1 MTLLKLTRE
10 QVRAVIADAILTGV
24 SRKIQSPVELA
35 KLYGYDVSGRGGA
48 VANRFKIEGQ
58 KINDEA
64 GMDVIGLNF
73 PQYTTLEGYQ
83 A

>member
-1 MTLLKLTRE
+1 MTLIQLTRE
-10 QVRAVIADAILTGV
+10 QVRAVISDAILTGV
-24 SRKIQSPVELA
+24 SRTVSSPVELA
-35 KLYGYDVSGRGGA
+35 KHYGYDVSGRGGA

-73 PQYTTLEGYQ
+73 PLFTSLEGYQ
-83 A
+83 S